1 MMQMTLDAHLRRRR
15 DDRPSIGE
23 RYREF
28 LRTNPHVFDAALS
41 LAREWLGRGDKYIS
55 TKAILEV
62 LRTSIATSGEGGY
75 RVNND
80 FSSLLARDLISSEP
94 RLADVIRLRRRKAA

>member
-1 MMQMTLDAHLRRRR
+1 MMQMVPSLRRRR
-15 DDRPSIGE
+15 DDRPSIEE

-28 LRTNPHVFDAALS
+28 LRLNPHVFEAAPA
-41 LAREWLGRGDKYIS
+41 LARGWLARGDRYIS

-62 LRTSIATSGEGGY
+62 LRTSVATSGEGGY

-80 FSSLLARDLISSEP
+80 FSSTLARDLIEAEP
-94 RLADVIRLRRRKAA
+94 RLADVIRLRRRKTA